1 MKYLIRMFQH
11 NEEQAFEEY
20 EFDQLP
26 YMPRIGE
33 TVFVGNFSY
42 IVTNIESS
50 FDDIE
55 SSQFMIN
62 YTVREVC
69 C

>member
-1 MKYLIRMFQH
+1 MKYLIQMIKY
-11 NEEQAFEEY
+11 NEEQAFEKY

-33 TVFVGNFSY
+33 TVFVGDISY
-42 IVTNIESS
+42 IVTDIESS
-50 FDDIE
+50 FDDLE
-55 SSQFMIN
+55 SNLFVIN